1 MKNFN
6 DIMSKKTKE
15 IKAIIGE
22 LPNEFDS
29 HYFIQKFAQ
38 KFQREYIEMLNLY
51 IDNGV
56 PFQTV
61 NQQISSFLAK
71 NEDNFGIKGQG
82 KISSQNIFGN
92 NSECERWLKN

>member
-6 DIMSKKTKE
+6 DIMSKKTTE

-51 IDNGV
+51 IDNKKCKQIKELLKDSGV
-56 PFQTV
+56 CQ
-61 NQQISSFLAK
+61 
-71 NEDNFGIKGQG
+71 
-82 KISSQNIFGN
+82 
-92 NSECERWLKN
+92 